1 MAHFDSGGNKE
12 VLVLIHGLGS
22 RKESWLPQLP
32 LKEHFRLIAIDLRGH
47 GEDLHNEDITLKR
60 FADDIIRLLL
70 SKGINEAIFLGHSL
84 GGAVVQQ
91 IMTDYPHLVKSAILA
106 NTTSVF
112 PKFIV
117 SHTVGEI
124 EETLDFVT
132 DEQFIEAVCH
142 RGLYNKDLVGE
153 AVQGFKMRR
162 DTYIQSAKA
171 TVGANFLPTIMFFR
185 KPILI
190 IASSHDVVTP
200 SSNAFLTYMF
210 NPFARVKYISKS
222 GHLSNVD
229 NKEEFNKT
237 VLDFLL

>member
-1 MAHFDSGGNKE
+1 M
-12 VLVLIHGLGS
+12 
-22 RKESWLPQLP
+22 
-32 LKEHFRLIAIDLRGH
+32 
-47 GEDLHNEDITLKR
+47 
-60 FADDIIRLLL
+60 
-70 SKGINEAIFLGHSL
+70 GHSL

-91 IMTDYPHLVKSAILA
+91 IMRKYPHLMLSAILA

-112 PKFIV
+112 PKCIV
-117 SHTVGEI
+117 NHTIGEL
-124 EETLDFVT
+124 EETLDFLT
-132 DEQFIEAVCH
+132 DEQYIEAICE
-142 RGLYNKDLVGE
+142 RGLYNKGLIQE
-153 AVQGFKMRR
+153 AKKGFKLRR

-200 SSNAFLTYMF
+200 SQNAFLTYMF

-229 NKEEFNKT
+229 NKEEFNET